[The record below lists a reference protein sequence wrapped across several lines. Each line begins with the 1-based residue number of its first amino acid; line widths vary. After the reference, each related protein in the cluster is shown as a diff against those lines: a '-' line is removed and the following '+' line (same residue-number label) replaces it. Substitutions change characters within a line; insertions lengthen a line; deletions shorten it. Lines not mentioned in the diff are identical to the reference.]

1 MKNHKFCSAKIP
13 RIVKNEQDEQVV
25 RLFKKNLNN
34 S

>member
-1 MKNHKFCSAKIP
+1 MKNHKFGSAKIP